1 MATRVDASY
10 KEGVFKAGEN
20 EVDQKIKEILC

>member
-20 EVDQKIKEILC
+20 EVAKQFEFFVF